1 MKQVRILSN
10 TIAEE
15 LKESLSARGIVLE
28 STVFED
34 KVSSIVSSVYEA
46 VDDVDKEEVVED
58 SKIYFA
64 NSAATLGGKNVAE
77 GEYVELEDSDEG
89 TLATIYDADGELKEE
104 NIKVTEK
111 DKTAFLANA
120 EEVED
125 DGEDYFE
132 DDEDEE
138 ELEEGTNCGGDDEEV
153 EEEDVSKIKVSHGQK
168 VKLTKNQLKAKR
180 LRASGKLKKGYK
192 LSADG
197 KIVKMT
203 AAEKKARKALGKKL
217 AKKGKAQRK
226 KSQAKAQ
233 QIASGST
240 SGSVKEGF
248 DITAANG
255 LKIAVEEGDEL
266 RVENNVLS
274 VVREGAV
281 IISGI
286 EVHEGFIQNCIAEEV
301 LVLNDGTAPEAPV
314 AEGSEP
320 TEPVAEAALLT
331 FKANQGYVLVREGK
345 ELPMGNRIRARATLI
360 SEGFQVSSEMLDKA
374 SNGELV
380 TL

>member
-1 MKQVRILSN
+1 MKQVRVLSN

-15 LKESLSARGIVLE
+15 LKESLNARGIVLE

-64 NSAATLGGKNVAE
+64 NASATLGGKEVAE
-77 GEYVELEDSDEG
+77 GDYVELEDSDEG
-89 TLATIYDADGELKEE
+89 TVATIYDTDGELKEE

-132 DDEDEE
+132 DEDD
-138 ELEEGTNCGGDDEEV
+138 LEEGAGCGEDDEEV
-153 EEEDVSKIKVSHGQK
+153 EEGVSKVKVSHGKK
-168 VKLTKNQLKAKR
+168 VKLTKNQLRAKR

-226 KSQAKAQ
+226 KSQVKAQ

-266 RVENNVLS
+266 RVENNMLS

-281 IISGI
+281 IVSGI

-301 LVLNDGTAPEAPV
+301 LVLNEGTVQDPV
-314 AEGSEP
+314 AEGEGNK
-320 TEPVAEAALLT
+320 TEEEPVAEAALLT

-374 SNGELV
+374 STGELV